1 VFPYRY
7 DDAADDNA
15 ACVTHLVWK
24 NRPKNSDPEGNDW
37 TQVRKRVH
45 FLSTFHIRILLPRQA
60 RDSGDPEGNII
71 GRSAF
76 TRAICTVR
84 SPLRCEKRHFL
95 RHLYIKTIILPR
107 QARNKHRENS
117 KKEWRFSQGGFFKVL
132 VGCMRFMSEASYENQ
147 GYFGSCRYEHAFC
160 APVYTPN
167 DRFAKTGSGQAYE
180 KLRKRSVFSYS
191 HLVGVIG
198 FVFCVSLLLVHLL
211 CRASA

>member
-1 VFPYRY
+1 MFPYRY

-37 TQVRKRVH
+37 TQVRKRH
-45 FLSTFHIRILLPRQA
+45 FLSTFHIRVLLPRQA
-60 RDSGDPEGNII
+60 RDSGDPEGNTI

-107 QARNKHRENS
+107 QARNKHRES
-117 KKEWRFSQGGFFKVL
+117 TQKRVAFFAGRFLQGARRL
-132 VGCMRFMSEASYENQ
+132 
-147 GYFGSCRYEHAFC
+147 HAFH
-160 APVYTPN
+160 V
-167 DRFAKTGSGQAYE
+167 RGE
-180 KLRKRSVFSYS
+180 LRKPGLFRELQVRTR
-191 HLVGVIG
+191 
-198 FVFCVSLLLVHLL
+198 LL
-211 CRASA
+211 CASLYPKRSFCLDRLGTSI